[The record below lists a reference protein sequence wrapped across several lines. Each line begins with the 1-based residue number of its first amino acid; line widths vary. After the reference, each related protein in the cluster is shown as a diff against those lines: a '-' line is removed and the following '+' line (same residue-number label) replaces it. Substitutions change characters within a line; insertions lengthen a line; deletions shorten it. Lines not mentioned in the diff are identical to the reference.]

1 MKAIYKH
8 IAFAA
13 LALSAAACSQD
24 DDFAPSYLSDPD
36 AVRITAQVG
45 TADVTG
51 GFTRSN
57 PLGTT
62 EEQAKFNSG
71 DQISVTAGTQA
82 PVTYQLDTDGW
93 KPVGET
99 YLKWQTNE
107 MDVTAYYPVVEGASA
122 TTFTVPTEYTEDKP
136 IAEADYMTYSGTQ
149 TKGDDKSINLEMQRK
164 MVRLVITPEFND
176 QFAKGYSVTTI
187 KVHANTKGYADGQ
200 PETGDITVTALK
212 QGDAFYALLAPT
224 TAAAEARFLTVTVSD
239 GTNSQELTV
248 KGIPATTAGNSYSFA
263 LTVGKDMVTMGTV
276 SVKNWTG
283 AALEGGVAEEV
294 KVETVIEGST
304 ATITVPELATD
315 AMVQN
320 AVTKALAGNATL
332 LMINGQLTD
341 AQQTAI
347 ATALI
352 GKTDV
357 ALVMGGVTAP
367 TTTITELADIDL
379 AYKNGTG
386 ENGHVV
392 VADGYIVTSKAG
404 LDAWKTAATS
414 DVSTNL
420 TLACDIEYNASW
432 SMLDIT
438 YSGTIDGNGYAIVG
452 LNCSTTANASFISN
466 LGNGGVI
473 KHLGMVGG
481 SFSNSKSSLGCGSRA
496 FLKANYGVIM
506 GCYNTSSCTSAG
518 GSEDYG
524 NAAGISSQNES
535 SGKIIACYNAGT
547 ISAGGHRA
555 SGISCGNYGLISGC
569 YNTGAVSGKGESLGY
584 YASAITSANRKTIND
599 CYYTQPSRGYET
611 DHDYSN
617 TATATNITKVAGSD
631 WTDAMNKMNAAIEA
645 YNADEANTVK
655 CNYRYVLNTDAATK
669 EAQPLVIV
677 EVPATE

>member
-13 LALSAAACSQD
+13 LALSAVACSQD

-45 TADVTG
+45 TADVSG

-57 PLGTT
+57 PLGTA
-62 EEQAKFNSG
+62 EEQAKFNTG

-107 MDVTAYYPVVEGASA
+107 MNVTAYYPVGKNNASA

-176 QFAKGYSVTTI
+176 QFATVYSVTDI
-187 KVHANTKGYADGQ
+187 KVHANTTGYADGE

-224 TAAAEARFLTVTVSD
+224 TVDAEATFLTVTVSD
-239 GTNSQELTV
+239 GTTSQELTV
-248 KGIPATTAGNSYSFA
+248 KGIPATTVGNSYSFA

-276 SVKNWTG
+276 SVKDWTG
-283 AALEGGVAEEV
+283 ATIEGGVAEEV

-320 AVTKALAGNATL
+320 AVTEALADNATL
-332 LMINGQLTD
+332 LMINDQLTD

-347 ATALI
+347 ATALT

-357 ALVMGGVTAP
+357 ALVMGGVPAP
-367 TTTITELADIDL
+367 TTAITELADIDL

-420 TLACDIEYNASW
+420 TLACDIEYNANW

-438 YSGTIDGNGYAIVG
+438 YNGTIDGNGYSIVG
-452 LNCSTTANASFISN
+452 LNCSTTSQKTAFVNT
-466 LGNGGVI
+466 LGSEGVI

-481 SFSNSKSSLGCGSRA
+481 SFSRSRSSSAGGSA
-496 FLKANYGVIM
+496 VFLWVNEGIIM
-506 GCYNTSSCTSAG
+506 GCYNTSSCTCPG
-518 GSEDYG
+518 GENEYSGY
-524 NAAGISSQNES
+524 ASGISNSNY
-535 SGKIIACYNAGT
+535 GKIIACYNAGT
-547 ISAGGHRA
+547 ISAAYDPG
-555 SGISCGNYGLISGC
+555 SGINRYNKGVISCC
-569 YNTGAVSGKGESLGY
+569 YNTGEVSGYGVSGGY
-584 YASAITSANRKTIND
+584 VVAAITSANHATIND
-599 CYYTQPSRGYET
+599 CYYTKPSKGFENE
-611 DHDYSN
+611 SSG
-617 TATATNITKVAGSD
+617 TATNITNVAGSD

-655 CNYRYVLNTDAATK
+655 CNYRYVINTDAATK

-677 EVPATE
+677 ETPATE